1 MGLSLEYLNL
11 INWGKIASKTSSKP
25 LNASLNVNELE
36 TFVLKNVVRGMNA
49 VQNYST
55 QNKKKTSDY
64 LDGIPVGGIFLVD
77 TLFK

>member
-55 QNKKKTSDY
+55 QNKKKHQRLLGWNSS
-64 LDGIPVGGIFLVD
+64 GGNIPG
-77 TLFK
+77 